1 MKALLSETAGGPDT
15 LHVSEV
21 ANPTYGDGDVL
32 IRVGFCAI
40 NYPDAL
46 LIEDKYQFKPQ
57 RPFSPGTEVAG
68 IVEEVGSKVENW
80 RKGDRVI
87 AFTST
92 AGGLAEF
99 LVVPAFR
106 VFALPDRFSMEQ
118 GSALLL
124 TYATTLHALLDRG
137 QLQPGE
143 TILVLGAAGG
153 TGIAAIEIGKALGAK
168 VIAAVSSPEK
178 AAAAKEA
185 GADKT
190 ILYPRD
196 VSGPEQQK
204 AIATAFK
211 EAAGSAGVNIVYDP
225 VGGDYAEPAI
235 RSLGWGGRYLVIG
248 FTAGIP
254 RIPLNLTLLKS
265 CDIRGVFWGAFMDH
279 APEHN
284 RQNVDQL
291 FAWWQKGKINPRI
304 DRIFPLENGADAI
317 QRVKDRKAVGKVI
330 VQLDASM
337 AA

>member
-1 MKALLSETAGGPDT
+1 MMKALLSETAGGTDT
-15 LHVSEV
+15 LQILEV
-21 ANPTYGDGDVL
+21 ADPVCGAGDVL
-32 IRVGFCAI
+32 IRVASCSI

-57 RPFSPGTEVAG
+57 RPFSPGIEVAG
-68 IVEEVGSKVENW
+68 VVEEVGSDVEHW

-87 AFTST
+87 AFTPT
-92 AGGLAEF
+92 AGGLAEL

-106 VFALPDRFSMEQ
+106 VFALPERFSMEQ

-124 TYATTLHALLDRG
+124 TYATTIHALRDRG

-143 TILVLGAAGG
+143 TMLVLGAAGG

-178 AAAAKEA
+178 AAIAREA
-185 GADKT
+185 GADDIIT
-190 ILYPRD
+190 YPRD
-196 VSGPEQQK
+196 VSGAEQQK
-204 AIATAFK
+204 LIAKVFK
-211 EAAGSAGVNIVYDP
+211 AAAAGSGGVDVVYDP
-225 VGGDYAEPAI
+225 VGGDYAEPAF
-235 RSLGWGGRYLVIG
+235 RALGWGGRYLVIG

-265 CDIRGVFWGAFMDH
+265 CDIRGVFWGEFMDR

-291 FAWWQKGKINPRI
+291 FAWWEKGKIDPRI
-304 DRIFPLENGADAI
+304 DRTFPLEAGADAI
-317 QRVKDRKAVGKVI
+317 QWVKDRKAIGKV
-330 VQLDASM
+330 VVNLPG
-337 AA
+337 